1 MPLSALWLFVYT
13 PIPWGA
19 VLCIILY
26 RHDLSQLAH
35 PFKDRSSVKDW
46 KSVLQDLGINFKPSS
61 SSGKRTGRV
70 VVLIHRLRA
79 DISDRYPNARFYI
92 LIIALVAGSSLLS
105 SAMILR
111 ILAGY
116 ASLLNPRFTM
126 MVSAG
131 LQLVSALP
139 SVFAMQR
146 YFGSFPA
153 APNKF
158 HLKKRRLGSLLRYKE
173 TLEHSS
179 SSSRSSN

>member
-1 MPLSALWLFVYT
+1 MSLSALWLFVYT

-46 KSVLQDLGINFKPSS
+46 KSVLQDLGINF
-61 SSGKRTGRV
+61 T
-70 VVLIHRLRA
+70 A

-131 LQLVSALP
+131 LQLVSTLP

>member
-1 MPLSALWLFVYT
+1 MSLSAFWLFVYT
-13 PIPWGA
+13 PILWGA

-26 RHDLSQLAH
+26 RHNLSQLAH

-46 KSVLQDLGINFKPSS
+46 KAVLQDLGIHFTPSSS

-126 MVSAG
+126 IVSAA

-173 TLEHSS
+173 TLVIILK
-179 SSSRSSN
+179 